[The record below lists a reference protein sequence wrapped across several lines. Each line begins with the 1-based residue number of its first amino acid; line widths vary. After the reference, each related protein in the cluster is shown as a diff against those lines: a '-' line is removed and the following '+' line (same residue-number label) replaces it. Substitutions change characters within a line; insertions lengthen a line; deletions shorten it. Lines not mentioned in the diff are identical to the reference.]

1 MVRRTRAAVL
11 TLAMINV
18 FTLAAGITVARM
30 LPPRL
35 AALRVPTVAAGR
47 VDGAGA
53 VLAPGTAG
61 GSLPTASGLRAAL
74 AGPLS
79 VAALG
84 PQVAAMVAD
93 PATGK
98 VLLSQ
103 DGARLL
109 TPASTTKLVTSV
121 AALAA
126 LGPDATFT
134 TRVVHGATPDHIIVV
149 GGGDPTLAVNQFPAQ
164 DYPQPATLASLAAAT
179 ARALKSQGR
188 TTVSIGYD
196 TSLYTG
202 PALASGW
209 PQSYITTGN
218 VTPIVSLEVDQGRL
232 TTAGTPEDSDD
243 PDNLRPRTT
252 DPAGMAAASFA
263 ALLAAD
269 GIHVTGSPVA
279 QAAPAHAAEIAS
291 VSSPPL
297 SAIVDQML
305 EESNNVIAENLARQ
319 VALATGQPASFSG
332 AAAAVTGEL
341 RRLAVSTGLSLVD
354 GSGLSPQDAIAPTTL
369 VKVVELATAD
379 ARVRSLLAGL
389 PVAGFSGTLSAGQSV
404 FAGIG
409 GAALGSVRAKTG
421 NLGTV
426 TALAGLVTDK
436 NGTTLA
442 FAVMADQIPTAGMLR
457 SAANAI
463 DEAAVALANCGCRLR
478 ALSASTYRWTVS
490 STQMIDWDIAISTG
504 TRWARP
510 GPQVSLAEAR
520 RTVSELRDL
529 AGAVQ
534 QPVYEVTGIPAG
546 VGDDRGGIAGHRHP
560 GRADPG
566 LPVLPGAWP
575 VRAVPA
581 AGGLAGRR
589 RAAGQAHPGGPQHRH
604 GRARARRGLA
614 RLPALGVPARGDAPA
629 AVHRGALAA
638 GLRAEPDDRVP
649 ARLRARPGGHPAADP
664 VGGRRDGGRGARR
677 RRRQPDRRRG
687 HPAAARDH
695 GPADR
700 GDDAGGRAR
709 RLRHGRGRAAGGA
722 LGRADP
728 GAVRAAGSSR
738 RSAAFSASSSR

>member
-1 MVRRTRAAVL
+1 MVRRTRRAAVL

-18 FTLAAGITVARM
+18 FTLAAAITVARM

-93 PATGK
+93 PATGR

-103 DGARLL
+103 DGTQLL

-134 TRVVHGATPDHIIVV
+134 TRVVQGATADRVIVV
-149 GGGDPTLAVNQFPAQ
+149 GGGDPTLAVNPFPAQ

-188 TTVSIGYD
+188 TTVGVGYD

-202 PALASGW
+202 PLMAPGW
-209 PQSYITTGN
+209 PESYVTTGN
-218 VTPIVSLEVDQGRL
+218 VTPIVALEVDQGRL
-232 TTAGTPEDSDD
+232 TTAGAPEDSDD
-243 PDNLRPRTT
+243 PYNLRPRAT
-252 DPAGMAAASFA
+252 DPAGLAAASFA

-269 GIHVTGSPVA
+269 GIHVTGSPVG
-279 QAAPAHAAEIAS
+279 QAAPAHAAVIAS

-319 VALATGQPASFSG
+319 VAVATGQPASFSG
-332 AAAAVTGEL
+332 AAAAVVAEL
-341 RRLAVSTGLSLVD
+341 RRLGISTGLHLVD
-354 GSGLSPQDAIAPTTL
+354 GSGLSPQDAIAPATL
-369 VKVVELATAD
+369 VKVIELATAD
-379 ARVRSLLAGL
+379 ARMRPLLAGL

-404 FAGIG
+404 FSGIG

-436 NGTTLA
+436 NGTTLVFA
-442 FAVMADQIPTAGMLR
+442 FMADQIPAVGMLR
-457 SAANAI
+457 AAANAI
-463 DEAAVALANCGCRLR
+463 DEAAAALANCGCR
-478 ALSASTYRWTVS
+478 
-490 STQMIDWDIAISTG
+490 
-504 TRWARP
+504 
-510 GPQVSLAEAR
+510 
-520 RTVSELRDL
+520 
-529 AGAVQ
+529 
-534 QPVYEVTGIPAG
+534 
-546 VGDDRGGIAGHRHP
+546 
-560 GRADPG
+560 
-566 LPVLPGAWP
+566 
-575 VRAVPA
+575 
-581 AGGLAGRR
+581 
-589 RAAGQAHPGGPQHRH
+589 
-604 GRARARRGLA
+604 
-614 RLPALGVPARGDAPA
+614 
-629 AVHRGALAA
+629 
-638 GLRAEPDDRVP
+638 
-649 ARLRARPGGHPAADP
+649 
-664 VGGRRDGGRGARR
+664 
-677 RRRQPDRRRG
+677 
-687 HPAAARDH
+687 
-695 GPADR
+695 
-700 GDDAGGRAR
+700 
-709 RLRHGRGRAAGGA
+709 
-722 LGRADP
+722 
-728 GAVRAAGSSR
+728 
-738 RSAAFSASSSR
+738 